1 MNLFKL
7 IFYISPS
14 SSSNTGSGDLVLS
27 FTINEKGRATN
38 PIIVKGLSEDIN
50 QAALDII
57 YKLPKFIPGKVNGKN
72 SATEYTLNLNLILNL
87 SSTKI
92 MRSEFK

>member
-1 MNLFKL
+1 MYEF
-7 IFYISPS
+7 IQTHFYISPS

-50 QAALDII
+50 QAALDIV

-72 SATEYTLNLNLILNL
+72 SATEYTINLNLI
-87 SSTKI
+87 S
-92 MRSEFK
+92 R